1 MSGFTTI
8 SSTQLAASGAVT
20 TNSARI
26 KSIWIAHSGTAGTVI
41 LRDGGASGDVKCTIN
56 TAAVIGEYQS
66 DIPEPGIRCVKA
78 LGPYIAITGG
88 VSFVTVFYD

>member
-1 MSGFTTI
+1 MGFTTI
-8 SSTQLAASGAVT
+8 SSTQLAASGSVI

-26 KSIWIAHSGTAGTVI
+26 KSVYVAHSGTAGTVI

-56 TAAVIGEYQS
+56 TAAVIGEYQT
-66 DIPEPGIRCVKA
+66 DIPEPGIRCVKP